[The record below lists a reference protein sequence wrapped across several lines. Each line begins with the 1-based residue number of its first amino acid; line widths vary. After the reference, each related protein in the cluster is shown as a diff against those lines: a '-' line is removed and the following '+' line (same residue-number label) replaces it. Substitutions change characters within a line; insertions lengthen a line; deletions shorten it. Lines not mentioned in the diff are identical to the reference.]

1 MYYNAS
7 SNIYIIEQ
15 NDFEFK
21 RNSSNSMHIAKV
33 KGFAPIGEDSF
44 SDSLPKGAVGSRLNS
59 PCFSNK
65 QREIIDVH
73 MIKESFENSAP
84 ESTEADSD
92 EDSFESHFDAID
104 ELSEIFESASAQESK
119 PASFKAMPFS
129 RPSNPIVK
137 DSHFFIP
144 RCSAPASMFAS
155 AEQSARRVN
164 HEMNFSCQPSS
175 YKEEL
180 QKANYIRPLRVV
192 SRPLALINKD
202 TCLVSSVSPLEN

>member
-7 SNIYIIEQ
+7 SNISIIEQ

-21 RNSSNSMHIAKV
+21 RNSSNSMHVSKV

-44 SDSLPKGAVGSRLNS
+44 SESLPNSAVGSRPNS

-73 MIKESFENSAP
+73 LIKESFENSAP

-92 EDSFESHFDAID
+92 EESFESHFDAID

-119 PASFKAMPFS
+119 PVASRAMPFS

-144 RCSAPASMFAS
+144 RCSAPAPMFAS
-155 AEQSARRVN
+155 VEQSFRGIN
-164 HEMNFSCQPSS
+164 QEMNFSCQPSS
-175 YKEEL
+175 FKEEL

-202 TCLVSSVSPLEN
+202 TCLVSHASPLGN